1 MTSSL
6 TRRDEK
12 ESLPARPMPEPIPE
26 AKNRKKERRNS
37 KINET
42 TYATCFCT
50 FWNICRSSTKIGKT
64 MYSPIKQY
72 VGRFLGVLS
81 LDRKK
86 LDRLS
91 FLFFTQGTKIFQYCT
106 CPAGRVTYNF
116 HLSCKHMHL
125 SFKSECNKE
134 HKGVICNMNSSSNS
148 SQSTRPKGRVF
159 WEELLVLSR
168 FHS

>member
-1 MTSSL
+1 MIWVQSVCKGYQQTTLGGKELILINLCLTSLANMGSPHITLCEEDPKNMTSSL

-12 ESLPARPMPEPIPE
+12 ESLPARPMPEPMPE

-50 FWNICRSSTKIGKT
+50 FLDICRSSTKVGKT

-72 VGRFLGVLS
+72 VDRFLGVLS
-81 LDRKK
+81 LVGKQ

-91 FLFFTQGTKIFQYCT
+91 SFLFPHIF
-106 CPAGRVTYNF
+106 PHFVVTF
-116 HLSCKHMHL
+116 VVC
-125 SFKSECNKE
+125 
-134 HKGVICNMNSSSNS
+134 
-148 SQSTRPKGRVF
+148 
-159 WEELLVLSR
+159 
-168 FHS
+168 